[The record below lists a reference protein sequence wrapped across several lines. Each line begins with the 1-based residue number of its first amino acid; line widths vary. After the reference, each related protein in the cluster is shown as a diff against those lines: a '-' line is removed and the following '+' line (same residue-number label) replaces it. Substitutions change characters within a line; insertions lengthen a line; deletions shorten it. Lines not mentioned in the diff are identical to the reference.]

1 MKYAEFIFDN
11 NKIEFVNS
19 YIGMEK
25 VLINDQVVSRKFS
38 LSGVTHQ
45 LNINDLLLKTSYK
58 QFANRE
64 IEITLISKGEIVAK
78 QVLPTDIKQRIFWMV
93 IGVASGIASYRFLNY
108 LVEIMN

>member
-1 MKYAEFIFDN
+1 MKYTEFIFDN

-45 LNINDLLLKTSYK
+45 LNVNDLLLKTSYK

-93 IGVASGIASYRFLNY
+93 IGVASGLASYRFLNY
-108 LVEIMN
+108 LVEILN

>member
-45 LNINDLLLKTSYK
+45 LNNTDFLLKTSYR

-78 QVLPTDIKQRIFWMV
+78 QVLPTDIKQRFFWIMM
-93 IGVASGIASYRFLNY
+93 GVLSGIGTYQFLNY
-108 LVEIMN
+108 IVQFAN

>member
-45 LNINDLLLKTSYK
+45 LNNTDFLLETSYR

-64 IEITLISKGEIVAK
+64 IEITLISKGETVAK